1 MQGSGLGETFD
12 LFPLPITHMGHI
24 STAKLRQQGDS
35 FLIYWLLICLWEA
48 TKLCGVFSNKV
59 NLKLMVDTTV
69 TTMIYILNL
78 SFPHLDQEML
88 CLALRFFI

>member
-12 LFPLPITHMGHI
+12 LLSLPIIRMGHT
-24 STAKLRQQGDS
+24 STVKPRQQEDS
-35 FLIYWLLICLWEA
+35 FLIYWLLICLWQA
-48 TKLCGVFSNKV
+48 SKLCGVFSNKV

-69 TTMIYILNL
+69 RTMIYILNL
-78 SFPHLDQEML
+78 SFLHLDQEML